1 MRHIIDSEKD
11 GWDVPKQ
18 SVHKRLQLL
27 KDETVSLY
35 ALHQS
40 YLSRQGKV
48 LDMIDAQSALL
59 TVAKSGL
66 MEDRDHLANY
76 LRANQPSLER
86 IARVNVGGIQLQK
99 SALLLMGTLRVPP
112 KGVTNVSVTSMQEAI
127 VIASELIRKGSTYV
141 ISNRHGSTSD
151 EHAMALYRT
160 GGVFSTCFYFFDP
173 NVGEVF
179 ASSEDEAAFVIN
191 ELMGPKC
198 DSKTTEWNL
207 LRCN

>member
-1 MRHIIDSEKD
+1 MTEFSQKRVARSKGLADQGYCLALSARWVRHIIDSEKD

-66 MEDRDHLANY
+66 MED
-76 LRANQPSLER
+76 Q
-86 IARVNVGGIQLQK
+86 
-99 SALLLMGTLRVPP
+99 
-112 KGVTNVSVTSMQEAI
+112 AI

-141 ISNRHGSTSD
+141 ISNRHGSTAE

-198 DSKTTEWNL
+198 DSRTTEWNL